1 MTSITHALSK
11 KATAAFAI
19 TVIPATCLAYTN
31 SSAHADAPNAG
42 DKYVA
47 LGDSYAATGTVS
59 KRTPN
64 ASFACVQDQDNY
76 PHQLA
81 NKLGLNL
88 DDASCSWALTYQYDQ
103 PQNHALPGTA
113 PAPQKEHLTQDTKL
127 ITISLG
133 GNDAGLADVFAQCAP
148 HIHTP
153 GLPDCKDTAEPTATA
168 QINNPDPQGRTLHQR
183 LVDIANDARQRS
195 PHAKIV
201 FTGYYT
207 AAMKDYRCIDDG
219 FLSDNDRAF
228 LEQYVANIN
237 KVIKSAAEE
246 ANVTYVAPPNQP
258 DGWCSPPNER
268 NSSYFGIPEG
278 SLIAHPTPKGQQRM
292 ADSIANQI

>member
-1 MTSITHALSK
+1 MTTTTTKTAIAAIAALTTATLIPTTTHQ
-11 KATAAFAI
+11 
-19 TVIPATCLAYTN
+19 P
-31 SSAHADAPNAG
+31 AHADTITTG

-47 LGDSYAATGTVS
+47 LGDSYASTGTLAQQVPG
-59 KRTPN
+59 THP
-64 ASFACVQDQDNY
+64 ACVQDQDNY

-81 NKLGLNL
+81 QQLNLNL
-88 DDASCSWALTYQYDQ
+88 DDASCAWALTYQYDQ

-113 PAPQKEHLTQDTKL
+113 PTPQKEHLTEDTKL

-148 HIHTP
+148 HIHIP

-168 QINNPDPQGRTLHQR
+168 QINNPDTEGRTLHQR

-207 AAMKDYRCIDDG
+207 AAMKDYQCIDDG
-219 FLSDNDRAF
+219 FLSENDRAF
-228 LEQYVANIN
+228 LEQYVTSIN
-237 KVIKSAAEE
+237 NVVKSAAQDTN
-246 ANVTYVAPPNQP
+246 ATYVTPPNQP
-258 DGWCSPPNER
+258 DGWCSPTNER

-278 SLIAHPTPKGQQRM
+278 SLIAHPTHTGQQRM
-292 ADSIANQI
+292 AQTIANQI